1 MEHEV
6 SSFGNKL
13 AEKRPENINYLEEL
27 YSTITDSFNFDNSE
41 TIRVVQRIEFTDQM
55 VEIIFH
61 NDTIQYG
68 SSKKGVIIMT
78 IYLSDCDANVADRN
92 RFELR
97 RAQGVTDVYKRV
109 VTESEITREKCNDLE
124 VNNLVR
130 DVQKMNLTHRDE
142 QL

>member
-55 VEIIFH
+55 VELIFH
-61 NDTIQYG
+61 NDTIQFG
-68 SSKKGVIIMT
+68 PAKKGVIIMT
-78 IYLSDCDANVADRN
+78 IYLSDCDAEIGEKS

-97 RAQGVTDVYKRV
+97 RSQGVTDVYKRV
-109 VTESEITREKCNDLE
+109 VSETDISRERCTDLE

-130 DVQKMNLTHRDE
+130 DIEKLNLTHRDE